1 MCVRVRMCVSIP
13 INHIVA
19 CAAGCGGVNAV
30 VAVVVVV
37 VSVCEL
43 VLVAWSNSIIRWCAV
58 DVVLWF

>member
-30 VAVVVVV
+30 VAVVVVNWCWLRGAIRLFV
-37 VSVCEL
+37 G
-43 VLVAWSNSIIRWCAV
+43 VLLMWCFGFNV
-58 DVVLWF
+58 N